1 MNTTTKE
8 VGVLT
13 ELIKLAD
20 EMDRAGNNDGAN
32 KIDAVINSFSKN
44 NLKNKELIDSVL
56 SLADELDAEGM
67 HAFADK
73 VQDFLTKLAED
84 DEEDDASDEEDNM
97 DMSLRDLVKKM
108 DENGLGSATMKIE
121 GWSVSLYKKEDKEDC
136 GCDH

>member
-1 MNTTTKE
+1 M
-8 VGVLT
+8 LT

-67 HAFADK
+67 HAFADT

-84 DEEDDASDEEDNM
+84 DEEAVGHPPRDQQAQRGDDSENPVVEGQPE
-97 DMSLRDLVKKM
+97 RDQ
-108 DENGLGSATMKIE
+108 
-121 GWSVSLYKKEDKEDC
+121 
-136 GCDH
+136 H